1 MKAKSILIII
11 LMTVIPILAS
21 AQAKSGDDSA
31 PSNAPAAADSLL
43 PDPGPTN
50 VPAGPGS
57 LGPEEV
63 LQEYQTVMVVITQNF
78 TANLAGITE
87 PVQEGKNEQR
97 GRQDLNRR
105 AVPHC
110 QDAIPAA

>member
-1 MKAKSILIII
+1 MYVGLLKLTEVRLIDTSEIMNITQFHLNCVVKAEEQVSPRSKNMKAKSILIII

-63 LQEYQTVMVVITQNF
+63 LQEYQTVM
-78 TANLAGITE
+78 
-87 PVQEGKNEQR
+87 
-97 GRQDLNRR
+97 
-105 AVPHC
+105 
-110 QDAIPAA
+110 

>member
-43 PDPGPTN
+43 PDRAPQMCQLA
-50 VPAGPGS
+50 PAPS
-57 LGPEEV
+57 DRKKC
-63 LQEYQTVMVVITQNF
+63 YRNI
-78 TANLAGITE
+78 
-87 PVQEGKNEQR
+87 
-97 GRQDLNRR
+97 RR
-105 AVPHC
+105 
-110 QDAIPAA
+110 

>member
-1 MKAKSILIII
+1 MPICIMQTHHLIIIIITILIII

-50 VPAGPGS
+50 VP
-57 LGPEEV
+57 
-63 LQEYQTVMVVITQNF
+63 
-78 TANLAGITE
+78 
-87 PVQEGKNEQR
+87 
-97 GRQDLNRR
+97 D
-105 AVPHC
+105 
-110 QDAIPAA
+110 D